1 MKTSVLLLAS
11 VLILASCKKEAA
23 VTPAANPV
31 TTTKN
36 NNPTQGNTTSTTTT
50 TTTTSTTAADTLA
63 NLSAIKLSLV
73 TDSTNYDETMF
84 LFRKAAT
91 LAFDP
96 NMDGQYLPGY
106 GLESLASIAPDGTN
120 MAIYSLPYKPNMS
133 VKLNV
138 QTKSDGK
145 YLLKM
150 SYGRTLPST
159 LQVWIR
165 DTYAKDSLNVR
176 AGNYKFSVTKA
187 DPASYGS
194 NRFQMVLKT
203 VH

>member
-1 MKTSVLLLAS
+1 MKTSILLFAS
-11 VLILASCKKEAA
+11 VLILAACKKEAA
-23 VTPAANPV
+23 VTPTASPV
-31 TTTKN
+31 TTTQTTNTTQTN
-36 NNPTQGNTTSTTTT
+36 NTSTTAT
-50 TTTTSTTAADTLA
+50 TTTTSTSAADTLA

-84 LFRKAAT
+84 LFRKAAS

-106 GLESLASIAPDGTN
+106 GQESLASIAPDGTN

-138 QTKSDGK
+138 STKSDGQ

-176 AGNYKFSVTKA
+176 AGNYKFTVIKA
-187 DPASYGS
+187 DTASYGS
-194 NRFQMVLKT
+194 HRFQMVLKT
-203 VH
+203 IH

>member
-1 MKTSVLLLAS
+1 MKTSILLFAS
-11 VLILASCKKEAA
+11 VLILAACKKDA
-23 VTPAANPV
+23 VVPPTASPKASTQ
-31 TTTKN
+31 TTNT
-36 NNPTQGNTTSTTTT
+36 TQTGNTSTTTT
-50 TTTTSTTAADTLA
+50 STSAADTLA

-73 TDSTNYDETMF
+73 ADSTNYDETMF
-84 LFRKAAT
+84 LFRKTAS

-96 NMDGQYLPGY
+96 NMDGQYLQGY

-138 QTKSDGK
+138 NTKGDGQ

-176 AGNYKFSVTKA
+176 AGSYKFAVTKA
-187 DPASYGS
+187 DTASYGS
-194 NRFQMVLKT
+194 HRFQMVLKT

>member
-1 MKTSVLLLAS
+1 MKTSLLLLAA
-11 VLILASCKKEAA
+11 VLILVSCKKEAA

-31 TTTKN
+31 KTTTN
-36 NNPTQGNTTSTTTT
+36 NNTTQGNTTSTTTT
-50 TTTTSTTAADTLA
+50 TSTSAADTLA

-84 LFRKAAT
+84 LFRKTAS

-96 NMDGQYLPGY
+96 SMDGQYLPGY
-106 GLESLASIAPDGTN
+106 GQESLASIAPDGTN

-138 QTKSDGK
+138 STKSDGK

-176 AGNYKFSVTKA
+176 AGNYKFTVTKA
-187 DPASYGS
+187 DTASYGS
-194 NRFQMVLKT
+194 HRFQMVLKT